1 MASTGW
7 YASLHLAPNRLLI
20 FWLATC
26 LRSRCFTSLAFSALT
41 LLVGRQ
47 EGHPACKKH
56 EWWGAGMVVWYR
68 LTQVVPDKGP
78 LNGCVCNTS
87 LRNILPLGYVCFLLP
102 EKKFGRGLTT
112 LLLPPGT
119 RNLSTP
125 LVPESYVLL
134 PMSHIAIVGAVC
146 VLTCF
151 ICWLCYCYLFNCQN
165 WPAVSKLQW
174 QIFSLVCLV
183 KYFM

>member
-102 EKKFGRGLTT
+102 EKKFGRGRTT
-112 LLLPPGT
+112 LLLPPGS
-119 RNLSTP
+119 RNLSYAAGTWVIRFVADVTYCHCWCC
-125 LVPESYVLL
+125 LRANLLHLLAVLL
-134 PMSHIAIVGAVC
+134 
-146 VLTCF
+146 LTF
-151 ICWLCYCYLFNCQN
+151 
-165 WPAVSKLQW
+165 
-174 QIFSLVCLV
+174 
-183 KYFM
+183 